1 MVGLHMQE
9 IYQAYYTKS
18 HPLVHY
24 MMNMLSVEP
33 GMRVLEP
40 CAGDGVFIDALQRK
54 MPDIILDAY
63 ELNPEAVS
71 LLKEK
76 YGRNSNVC
84 IKHADTLVDDDLTC
98 YANLGGFYDRII
110 ANPPYGAWQDYEK
123 RKDLKRL
130 YPDTYVKETYTL
142 FLLRGIRLLADHG
155 RLVFVI
161 PDTFLNLHMHT
172 ALREYLL
179 THTRIQ
185 EIALFPSSFFPNVNF
200 GYANLSI
207 ITLERSHSRDEC
219 LDHQFSVVTGFRSVE
234 ELGTTGKRHLKTYT
248 FIQREVYQ
256 HAHHSFFVSDNPVV
270 AHLKLSKQSIGDIAD
285 CVTGFYSGNDQQ
297 YLRPVSLAVKN
308 SKRYKPL
315 ETHLICHDYM
325 TKAHLLDGLDA
336 SECYIPIVKGGA
348 TRYFKPDIWYI
359 DWSTEAVRT
368 YKTDK
373 KARFQNA
380 NYYFRY
386 GIGIPMVS
394 SSQVTAA
401 LIEHKLFDQS
411 IVGIFPHDPR
421 WLYYL
426 LAFFNSPTCNTLLRT
441 INPSANNSANYIKKI
456 PFIEPAAEIVA
467 EIDRLIQEILAAVRA
482 GRCYERES
490 EVAIHEC
497 IRRVYGF

>member
-1 MVGLHMQE
+1 MVGLDMQE

-54 MPDIILDAY
+54 MPGIILDAY

-98 YANLGGFYDRII
+98 YANFGGFYDRII

-200 GYANLSI
+200 GYSNLSI
-207 ITLERSHSRDEC
+207 ITLEKSHNESDC
-219 LDHQFSVVTGFRSVE
+219 LNNQFRIVTGFKKVDDLENPERYGRVYS
-234 ELGTTGKRHLKTYT
+234 
-248 FIQREVYQ
+248 FSQREVYNHLD
-256 HAHHSFFVSDNPVV
+256 HAFFVSNSAVNV
-270 AHLKLSKQSIGDIAD
+270 LINSSKLRIGDIAD
-285 CVTGFYSGNDQQ
+285 CVTGIYSGNDKQ
-297 YLRPVSLAVKN
+297 YL
-308 SKRYKPL
+308 
-315 ETHLICHDYM
+315 
-325 TKAHLLDGLDA
+325 
-336 SECYIPIVKGGA
+336 
-348 TRYFKPDIWYI
+348 
-359 DWSTEAVRT
+359 
-368 YKTDK
+368 
-373 KARFQNA
+373 
-380 NYYFRY
+380 
-386 GIGIPMVS
+386 
-394 SSQVTAA
+394 
-401 LIEHKLFDQS
+401 
-411 IVGIFPHDPR
+411 
-421 WLYYL
+421 
-426 LAFFNSPTCNTLLRT
+426 
-441 INPSANNSANYIKKI
+441 
-456 PFIEPAAEIVA
+456 
-467 EIDRLIQEILAAVRA
+467 
-482 GRCYERES
+482 
-490 EVAIHEC
+490 
-497 IRRVYGF
+497 